1 MSATLVA
8 SDLSVVRGGQVVLDG
23 VSLTVAPGD
32 RIGLVGPNGVGKS
45 TLLRALA
52 GQVALDA
59 GRVDLAP
66 PTANVGLLPQE
77 PDRRPGETL
86 RGFLERRTGVAA
98 AQADLDEA
106 TEALTAG
113 RRGADDAYATALE
126 RWLAIGGADLDVRAE
141 QVCAD
146 LGLPADALDAQ
157 ATALSGGQAAR
168 GSLAAVLLSRFDV
181 TLLDEPTNDLDFDG
195 LERLE
200 RFVGGI
206 SGALV
211 VVSHDRAFLDRTI
224 TTVAEIDQHRRD
236 VAEYAGGW
244 TAYLEARELAR
255 RHARERYEDFA
266 DTRSD
271 LVAQVQRQRE
281 QSVRGA
287 VRAKRKVP
295 DNDRSVRSYKIEAA
309 TKSASR
315 VRNLETK
322 LGRLEEVDEPR
333 KEWQLRMTIAAA
345 PRSGDV
351 VAVLAGAV
359 VEYPPAP
366 ADRAAADGAA
376 ADGAAADG
384 AAADGAAAVPA
395 GGFRL
400 GPVSLTVSW
409 ADRVVITGPNG
420 GGKSTLLAALLGRVP
435 LAAGTATLGSG
446 VRLGEVD
453 QARERFRGERTT
465 LAVAE
470 QVTGWAM
477 AEVRTLFAKFGLGAD
492 QMTRPAGALS
502 PGERTRAGLALLQA
516 VGVNCLV
523 LDEPTNHLDLP
534 AIEQLEEALGTY
546 PGTLLLVTHDRR
558 MLDAVQVTRRLH
570 VENGQVTESSVG

>member
-8 SDLSVVRGGQVVLDG
+8 SELSVVRGGQVVLDG

-32 RIGLVGPNGVGKS
+32 RIGVVGPNGVGKS

-52 GQVALDA
+52 GQVALDT
-59 GRVDLAP
+59 GRVELSP
-66 PTANVGLLPQE
+66 PSANVGLLPQE

-86 RGFLERRTGVAA
+86 RAFLERRTGVAA
-98 AQADLDEA
+98 AQAALDEA
-106 TEALTAG
+106 TEALTAA
-113 RRGADDAYATALE
+113 RPGADDAYAEALE

-141 QVCAD
+141 QVCAE
-146 LGLPADALDAQ
+146 LGLPADALDAPT
-157 ATALSGGQAAR
+157 TALSGGQAAR
-168 GSLAAVLLSRFDV
+168 GSLAAVLLSRFDI

-200 RFVGGI
+200 RFVAGI

-224 TTVAEIDQHRRD
+224 TSVAEIDQHRRD
-236 VAEYAGGW
+236 VTEYAGGW
-244 TAYLEARELAR
+244 STYLEARELAR
-255 RHARERYEDFA
+255 RHAREHYDEFA
-266 DTRSD
+266 DTRAN
-271 LVAQVQRQRE
+271 LVSQVQRQRE

-287 VRAKRKVP
+287 IRAKRKVP

-322 LGRLEEVDEPR
+322 LGRLEEVEEPR

-351 VAVLAGAV
+351 VAALAGAV
-359 VEYPPAP
+359 VAYPPAP
-366 ADRAAADGAA
+366 APAASGDEAA
-376 ADGAAADG
+376 SG
-384 AAADGAAAVPA
+384 A

-400 GPVSLTVSW
+400 GPVDLTISW
-409 ADRVVITGPNG
+409 ADRIVITGPNG

-435 LAAGTATLGSG
+435 LATGKATLGSG

-453 QARERFRGERTT
+453 QARDRFRGEEST

-470 QVTGWAM
+470 RATGWAM
-477 AEVRTLFAKFGLGAD
+477 AEVRTLFAKFGLSAD

-534 AIEQLEEALGTY
+534 AIEQLESALDTY

-558 MLDAVQVTRRLH
+558 MLDAVHVTRRLV
-570 VENGQVTESSVG
+570 VEDGKVTESTV

>member
-8 SDLSVVRGGQVVLDG
+8 SALSVVRGGQVVLDG

-32 RIGLVGPNGVGKS
+32 RIGVVGPNGVGKS

-59 GRVDLAP
+59 GRVELSP
-66 PTANVGLLPQE
+66 PSANIGLLPQE
-77 PDRRPGETL
+77 QDRRPGETL
-86 RGFLERRTGVAA
+86 RAFLGRRTGVSA
-98 AQADLDEA
+98 AQTALDAA
-106 TEALTAG
+106 TEALAEG
-113 RRGADDAYATALE
+113 RPGADDAYAAALE
-126 RWLAIGGADLDVRAE
+126 RWLAIGAADLDVRAE
-141 QVCAD
+141 QVCAE
-146 LGLPADALDAQ
+146 LGLPPDALDAPT
-157 ATALSGGQAAR
+157 TALSGGQAAR
-168 GSLAAVLLSRFDV
+168 GSLAAVLLSRFDI

-195 LERLE
+195 LDRLE
-200 RFVGGI
+200 RFVSGI

-211 VVSHDRAFLDRTI
+211 VVSHDRAFLDRVI
-224 TTVAEIDQHRRD
+224 DSVAQIDQHRRD
-236 VAEYAGGW
+236 VTVYTGGW
-244 TAYLEARELAR
+244 SAYLEARELDR
-255 RHARERYEDFA
+255 RHARERYEQFA
-266 DTRSD
+266 GTRAD
-271 LVAQVQRQRE
+271 LIGQVQRQRE

-287 VRAKRKVP
+287 IRAKRKVP
-295 DNDRSVRSYKIEAA
+295 DNDRSVRSHKIEAA

-315 VRNLETK
+315 VRNLESK
-322 LGRLEEVDEPR
+322 LNRLEEVEEPR
-333 KEWQLRMTIAAA
+333 KEWQLRMAIAAA

-351 VAVLAGAV
+351 VATLSGAV

-366 ADRAAADGAA
+366 DA
-376 ADGAAADG
+376 
-384 AAADGAAAVPA
+384 PA
-395 GGFRL
+395 GSAGFRL
-400 GPVSLTVSW
+400 GPVDLTLSW

-420 GGKSTLLAALLGRVP
+420 GGKSTLLAALLGRLP
-435 LAAGTATLGSG
+435 LTAGSAALGSG
-446 VRLGEVD
+446 VLLGEVD
-453 QARERFRGERTT
+453 QARERFRGQETT

-470 QVTGWAM
+470 RFTGAAM

-534 AIEQLEEALGTY
+534 AIEQLESALEAY

-558 MLDAVQVTRRLH
+558 MLDAVRVTRRLR
-570 VENGQVTESSVG
+570 VESGRVTETSL